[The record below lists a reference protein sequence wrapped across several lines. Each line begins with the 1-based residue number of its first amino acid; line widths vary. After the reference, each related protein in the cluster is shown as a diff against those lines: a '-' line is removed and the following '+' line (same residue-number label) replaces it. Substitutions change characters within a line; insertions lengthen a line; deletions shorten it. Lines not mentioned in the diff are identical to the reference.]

1 MKHSNGTT
9 ADVFGIFY
17 KDLYSSRKPNDKGS
31 TFKAKLAKKDIHSIF
46 IKEIDLAL
54 K

>member
-9 ADVFGIFY
+9 ADIFGNFY

-31 TFKAKLAKKDIHSIF
+31 TFNAKLAKKDIHSIS